1 MNVRNKS
8 NWIKDIL
15 SKSGTE
21 ITAVN
26 EDKPEGWLPT
36 FFATQTIAFLFYFLY
51 FLKLLFI
58 TSRKGKKLFKIC
70 KFINEIIA

>member
-1 MNVRNKS
+1 MSVRNKP

-26 EDKPEGWLPT
+26 EDKPEGWLP
-36 FFATQTIAFLFYFLY
+36 ILSLP
-51 FLKLLFI
+51 
-58 TSRKGKKLFKIC
+58 
-70 KFINEIIA
+70 